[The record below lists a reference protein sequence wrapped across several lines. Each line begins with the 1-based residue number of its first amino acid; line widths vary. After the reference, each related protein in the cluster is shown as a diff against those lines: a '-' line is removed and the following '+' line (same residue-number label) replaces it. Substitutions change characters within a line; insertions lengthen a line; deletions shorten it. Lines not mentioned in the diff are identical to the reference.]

1 MTDGIDM
8 VYCPMDGRP
17 TVRRIEPTA
26 DALLELIGASRIQ
39 QIGVMPGIVMIYD
52 PEQNPDPRTRNRG
65 ITWCVA
71 YGSVVYAGTRRR
83 DAERHPWQLRSLTD
97 EDIDRLI
104 VAGFVIR
111 MEDGLHADS

>member
-1 MTDGIDM
+1 MTDRIDA

-17 TVRRIEPTA
+17 TVRRIEATE
-26 DALLELIGASRIQ
+26 DALLELIGAQHIR

-52 PEQNPDPRTRNRG
+52 PEQKPDPSTLNRG
-65 ITWCVA
+65 ITWCIA
-71 YGSVVYAGTRRR
+71 YGPVIYAGARRR
-83 DAERHPWQLRSLTD
+83 DAVRHPLQLRSLTD

-111 MEDGLHADS
+111 RELP